1 MATIVTFAT
10 TQHDSNN
17 KTTQDNNL
25 DNLESQQTPETT
37 EEVIFDYAKRAQWL
51 RAALLGANDGLLS
64 TASLMMGVGAVRE
77 DRKAM
82 ILSGVAGLVA
92 GACSMAIGE
101 FVSVYSQYDI
111 EISQIK
117 REMKSGRNTNTNN
130 NELEAKKNELPSP
143 TKAAVASGSAFAVGA
158 AVPLLAA
165 GFIGVYYMR
174 VVVLVA
180 AVSVTLVGFGG
191 LSAVLGRAPVV
202 KSTIRV
208 LVGGLVAMGVTY
220 GLTKAVGS
228 SGLIST

>member
-1 MATIVTFAT
+1 MTTTIIL
-10 TQHDSNN
+10 HDSKH
-17 KTTQDNNL
+17 KTTKDNNS
-25 DNLESQQTPETT
+25 DVESQQTPEATD
-37 EEVIFDYAKRAQWL
+37 VIFDYAKRAQWL

-77 DRKAM
+77 DLKAM
-82 ILSGVAGLVA
+82 ILTGIAGLVA

-117 REMKSGRNTNTNN
+117 REMKSSRNTNN

-143 TKAAVASGSAFAVGA
+143 TKAAVASGTAFAVGA
-158 AVPLLAA
+158 VVPLLAS
-165 GFIGVYYMR
+165 GFIRGYYVR
-174 VVVLVA
+174 VGVLVA
-180 AVSVTLVGFGG
+180 AVSMTLVGFGG

-202 KSTIRV
+202 KSTFRV

-228 SGLIST
+228 TGLVST